1 MEKQVSRHN
10 HRIFN
15 RSTRL
20 FEQTGP
26 QASAFLASVGADVT
40 LLLSA
45 DGDIVDVAYRDPSLE
60 RYGIDGWVGRAFRDT
75 VTIECVEKIDALF
88 EENAKTGTTRRR
100 QVNHPVSGQADLPVD
115 YTLLSVDGMPW
126 RLALGE
132 DMRKLSELQQQL
144 VRTQAELEAEYRKIR
159 DAEGRYRTIF
169 HKTAQ
174 AIIIVDGD
182 NHAVIDINLTGAN
195 LLQQPAARIIEKPV
209 LQLVEREDRAKLA
222 DALSAARHGGTRKSV
237 ALRAAGHPDPLLG
250 VIEPYRESGRGNLM
264 LTLVADAASAAQS
277 ANGHADPALLDSFP
291 EALVVIDRKGMIS
304 IANDPFLDLIHVLN
318 KSMVVERNLNTWL
331 GASSV
336 DLQVLLSRV
345 REEGQVRQFSTVI
358 RDELGTTRTVAVS
371 AARMSGDAD
380 NQRIGV
386 FITEAT
392 RRDSQFAVPT
402 PGAESGS
409 SDFAELVGRVPLK
422 DLIREA
428 VDVIEKMCIEAALRQ
443 TDNNRASAA
452 DMLGLSRQSLYI
464 KLRRHGLEDFGNASN

>member
-10 HRIFN
+10 HRIFS

-20 FEQTGP
+20 FEKAGADTG
-26 QASAFLASVGADVT
+26 AFLASVGADVS

-45 DGDIVDVAYRDPSLE
+45 EGDIVDVAYREPGLE
-60 RYGIDGWVGRAFRDT
+60 RYGIDDWVGRAWRDT
-75 VTIECVEKIDALF
+75 VTPECFDKIDALI
-88 EENAKTGTTRRR
+88 EENAKAGTTRRR
-100 QVNHPVSGQADLPVD
+100 QVNHPARNLPDLPVD
-115 YTLLSVDGMPW
+115 YSLVSVEGMPW

-132 DMRKLSELQQQL
+132 DMRKLSDIQRQL
-144 VRTQAELEAEYRKIR
+144 VRTQTELEAEYRKIR
-159 DAEGRYRTIF
+159 EAEGRYRTIF

-182 NHAVIDINLTGAN
+182 SHAVIDVNLTGAN
-195 LLQQPAARIIEKPV
+195 LLHQPAARLIDKPA
-209 LQLVEREDRAKLA
+209 LQLIERGDRAALS
-222 DALSAARHGGTRKSV
+222 DALGAARHGGARRTLTLHAV
-237 ALRAAGHPDPLLG
+237 GHTAPLNA
-250 VIEPYRESGRGNLM
+250 VIEPYRENGRGNLM
-264 LTLVADAASAAQS
+264 VSLLPAAGEGVAADSADAAV
-277 ANGHADPALLDSFP
+277 LDSFA
-291 EALVVIDRKGMIS
+291 EALVIIDRKGI
-304 IANDPFLDLIHVLN
+304 IAAANDPFLDMIHMLN
-318 KSMVVERNLNTWL
+318 KSMVLDRNLNGWL

-345 REEGQVRQFSTVI
+345 REEGQVRQFSTVV

-371 AARMSGDAD
+371 AARMPGDAEGR
-380 NQRIGV
+380 QIGV
-386 FITEAT
+386 QITEAA
-392 RRDSQFAVPT
+392 RRDTQFTVPA
-402 PGAESGS
+402 PGADAGS

-464 KLRRHGLEDFGNASN
+464 KLRRHGLEDFGSNNSG